1 MIDFATLFRRGLVL
15 GTGLLALVLV
25 TTGCDAFTDED
36 LGDSNPQTPTIAQY
50 IQEVRVLS
58 SLQGAV
64 QEAGL
69 TETLD
74 GDGPFTV
81 FAPVNEAFTPP
92 IDPSLNQQVIEK
104 VVRHHAVSGTVTS
117 DQLSDGQ
124 TVAPLAGDSL
134 TIGVDDGVTVNRA
147 AVTNVDAEARNGVVH
162 VVDGLLIDAVDR
174 ATLTP
179 RFTIFARL
187 AKEAG
192 LGEALR
198 APGANDGRT
207 IFAPTNEALLAA
219 LDADDSGNVE
229 SDEIPSNAADIL
241 QHHVLDSVFLAT
253 DVPASETSVPTLEG
267 TDVTV
272 VRDESAGTVTV
283 GSGDESA
290 TVGAAD
296 VVVDNGV
303 IHGIDTVLLP

>member
-253 DVPASETSVPTLEG
+253 DVPSSETSVPTLEG